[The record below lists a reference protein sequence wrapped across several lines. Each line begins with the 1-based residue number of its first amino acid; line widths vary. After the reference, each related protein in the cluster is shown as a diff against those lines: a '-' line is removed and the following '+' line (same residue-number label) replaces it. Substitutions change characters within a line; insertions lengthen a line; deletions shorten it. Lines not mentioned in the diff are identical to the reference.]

1 MVQKGIDGLE
11 FEVLEKDRVVCR
23 VYYEG
28 RRRCIDYLGSKLDK
42 AFCPMGTSDR
52 DIEEFFV
59 ERTVPETRVNIKQ
72 ILKSAGLSE
81 FNALELCKR
90 YKGML
95 NEDVYWI
102 RFPWDKGKTYA
113 EALSELRI
121 LK

>member
-11 FEVLEKDRVVCR
+11 FEVLEKDRVVCM

-28 RRRCIDYLGSKLDK
+28 RRFIDFYGSKLDRC
-42 AFCPMGTSDR
+42 FCPLSASDK

-72 ILKSAGLSE
+72 ILKSSGLSE
-81 FNALELCKR
+81 FDALELCKR

-102 RFPWDKGKTYA
+102 RFPWDKGKSYA
-113 EALSELRI
+113 EALEEVKKL
-121 LK
+121 